1 MITTSHLKN
10 KIMMKIEMV
19 STPIQGGCK
28 KDCVNGHIK
37 YLMEREKDGQRERR
51 FNREAA

>member
-1 MITTSHLKN
+1 MDEIIDISSFSVNTK
-10 KIMMKIEMV
+10 
-19 STPIQGGCK
+19 GGCK